1 MRTLLVSPFPRAFLL
16 ISKLLGG
23 VAVSLLQVYVFLAIA
38 YFWEIEPPPIGYLT
52 VLPALLLSGLML
64 GALALFMSSVIKQ
77 LENFAGVMNF
87 VIFPMFFASSAL
99 YPLWRIKESSPL
111 LYEICRFNPF
121 THAVE
126 LIRFALYGQLDL
138 ASLGIVLA
146 YTCSF
151 WRRRFTPTTRRKG
164 LLAVVEGREPVP
176 EQGCTMPIARRES
189 PVPLRLGLAVVLAM
203 LAMPAAA
210 ARDEPGSDWPCVQRK
225 IDTLTSAQMW
235 DGAPI
240 DDVNEW
246 RDDPEVKKV
255 LPTLVSRRVPIG
267 EAATAIRQFAEA
279 IPEASRDA
287 KLKLLFAAIL
297 ATMNAERSTVMSG
310 IERFQQRQKARAA
323 ELERQ
328 GLALKTLRE
337 KAAAADGE
345 AKAELAR
352 AEERYNWDARV
363 FGERQQSIP
372 IACEIPVLFEQ
383 RVFELGREIR
393 SHMKD

>member
-1 MRTLLVSPFPRAFLL
+1 
-16 ISKLLGG
+16 
-23 VAVSLLQVYVFLAIA
+23 
-38 YFWEIEPPPIGYLT
+38 
-52 VLPALLLSGLML
+52 
-64 GALALFMSSVIKQ
+64 
-77 LENFAGVMNF
+77 
-87 VIFPMFFASSAL
+87 
-99 YPLWRIKESSPL
+99 
-111 LYEICRFNPF
+111 
-121 THAVE
+121 
-126 LIRFALYGQLDL
+126 
-138 ASLGIVLA
+138 
-146 YTCSF
+146 
-151 WRRRFTPTTRRKG
+151 
-164 LLAVVEGREPVP
+164 
-176 EQGCTMPIARRES
+176 MPIARRKS